1 MCTDP
6 RAAGEASRWEDHV
19 GNTRCNQTRVLGSWE
34 EVLLRVPRVLAV
46 DTGRRLERLRG
57 VCPPAYLDKA
67 PVPGTPPWAAPSSR
81 RPRAAPTRWAGDER
95 CGLASISPSGLLFG
109 R

>member
-1 MCTDP
+1 MCRPEGSGRGIAVGGSRGEHEVRPDP
-6 RAAGEASRWEDHV
+6 
-19 GNTRCNQTRVLGSWE
+19 CVLGSRE
-34 EVLLRVPRVLAV
+34 EVLLRAPCVLAM
-46 DTGRRLERLRG
+46 DTGGRLERLRG
-57 VCPPAYLDKA
+57 VCPPASLDKA

-81 RPRAAPTRWAGDER
+81 RPRAAPTRWAGAER